1 MLPIDYT
8 APALITWQ
16 HPPYGKTAV
25 EEHCEDFNLAEA
37 IRFVMEHLQPEHRVQ
52 ATIRA
57 AGKEYR
63 LDDIGGLYRRADFPR
78 G

>member
-25 EEHCEDFNLAEA
+25 EEHCEEFNLGEA
-37 IRFVMEHLQPEHRVQ
+37 IRFVMEHL
-52 ATIRA
+52 
-57 AGKEYR
+57 R